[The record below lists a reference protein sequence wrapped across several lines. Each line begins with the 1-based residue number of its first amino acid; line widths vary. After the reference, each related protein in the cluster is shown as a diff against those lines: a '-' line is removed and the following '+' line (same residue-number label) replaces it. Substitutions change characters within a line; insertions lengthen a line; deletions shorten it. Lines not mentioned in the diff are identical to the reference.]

1 MEKDLRGIH
10 TMAAVI
16 KKKGELAVEEERYA
30 LKICGASTPWH
41 HVVARLEASSKA
53 DDATGIPHE

>member
-16 KKKGELAVEEERYA
+16 KKKGELAVEAERYA
-30 LKICGASTPWH
+30 LNELQKAIESLNYEYSIIL
-41 HVVARLEASSKA
+41 RL
-53 DDATGIPHE
+53 PQF